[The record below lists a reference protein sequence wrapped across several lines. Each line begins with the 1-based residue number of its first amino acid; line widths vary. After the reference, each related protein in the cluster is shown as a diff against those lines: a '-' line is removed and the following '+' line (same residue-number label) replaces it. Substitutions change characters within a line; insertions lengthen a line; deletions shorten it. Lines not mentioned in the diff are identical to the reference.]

1 MRCARCLTA
10 CLNRGNRLQRFQ
22 IWWREVIVQV
32 MARAQVPQQFKPAK
46 PEVQSQLGFDFATAP
61 AKDLRPPA
69 SATASDTPSA
79 ETSFTGAAKKWG
91 TERALEIANVPLRHT
106 DAPSAPSDALS
117 APSDAPKSR
126 GRAAVRARTAVL
138 FSRLQELGLRGI
150 NALVL
155 MRTRTVMVSLIG
167 QTLRVHEGYAD
178 APETVLQAIVTFAT
192 ARNRAVRSAARDAIL
207 AHDVE
212 RAPAVRR
219 AETARPGDVA
229 LISSLISA
237 HRELNEKWFAASLAD
252 IPIRL
257 SGRMATRLGHFDPG
271 SRLTPPEIVMSRRHV
286 VRHGWKEAMHTL
298 LHEMVHQWQHE
309 TGRPVDHLAGFRK
322 KCREVGIAPSARR
335 DVVPIKPRR
344 HRGVA

>member
-1 MRCARCLTA
+1 M
-10 CLNRGNRLQRFQ
+10 
-22 IWWREVIVQV
+22 
-32 MARAQVPQQFKPAK
+32 
-46 PEVQSQLGFDFATAP
+46 
-61 AKDLRPPA
+61 
-69 SATASDTPSA
+69 
-79 ETSFTGAAKKWG
+79 
-91 TERALEIANVPLRHT
+91 
-106 DAPSAPSDALS
+106 
-117 APSDAPKSR
+117 
-126 GRAAVRARTAVL
+126 
-138 FSRLQELGLRGI
+138 FSRLQDLGLRGI
-150 NALVL
+150 NTLVL

-178 APETVLQAIVTFAT
+178 APELVLRAIVTFAT
-192 ARNRAVRSAARDAIL
+192 ARNRAIRTTARDAIL

-219 AETARPGDVA
+219 AENARPGDLA
-229 LISSLISA
+229 LISSLVSA
-237 HRELNEKWFAASLAD
+237 HRELNAKWFDGSLAD

-344 HRGVA
+344 QRGVA